1 MEKDSTQKT
10 FYMPESTTEI
20 KSCFELSGYYILEN
34 TYECIHSDSKPETGY
49 FLANANTGLLASCH
63 TDCKICT
70 GKSDGT
76 STNCILCN
84 NVNYYFLNG
93 NCLSSCP
100 EGYYPSTSDDIKVCK
115 LCYEKCGAC
124 DKGEVYGDSINMNC
138 IKCANNYYALRNDIN
153 NYDPENGNYLNC
165 YNEES
170 IMEGYF
176 LNKSDILF
184 VWEDCYERC
193 ATCTYK
199 GNDDKMACLS
209 CKTYYIENEFNKLVN
224 LKLHKRNCIISC
236 PPNYFL
242 TYELDCVSSC
252 LDGTFE
258 YSPNFTCLNSCPDNF
273 VVENNYCKFSSFSN
287 ETSISFFN
295 EIIFSNISYFV
306 NDSNKVLYFS
316 DFKALVTPIKHLDQ
330 VKQIK
335 NGISG
340 LDFGDCIKILKKNI
354 IFLKMKI

>member
-1 MEKDSTQKT
+1 
-10 FYMPESTTEI
+10 
-20 KSCFELSGYYILEN
+20 
-34 TYECIHSDSKPETGY
+34 
-49 FLANANTGLLASCH
+49 
-63 TDCKICT
+63 
-70 GKSDGT
+70 
-76 STNCILCN
+76 
-84 NVNYYFLNG
+84 
-93 NCLSSCP
+93 
-100 EGYYPSTSDDIKVCK
+100 
-115 LCYEKCGAC
+115 
-124 DKGEVYGDSINMNC
+124 
-138 IKCANNYYALRNDIN
+138 
-153 NYDPENGNYLNC
+153 
-165 YNEES
+165 
-170 IMEGYF
+170 MEGYF

-209 CKTYYIENEFNKLVN
+209 CKTYYIENEFNKLVD
-224 LKLHKRNCIISC
+224 LKLHKNNCIAVC
-236 PPNYFL
+236 PPNLFL
-242 TYELDCVSSC
+242 TYELDCVPSC

-258 YSPNFTCLNSCPDNF
+258 YRSNFTCLNSCPDNF

-295 EIIFSNISYFV
+295 EIIFSNISNFAD
-306 NDSNKVLYFS
+306 DSNKVLEFS
-316 DFKALVTPIKHLDQ
+316 DFKALVTPIKHLDP